1 MTEPLAYFDGRS
13 RRRPRWAALAFAV
26 CFVWPLG
33 LAVAATMVRDAGGR
47 SVMVKDSSRIVAIG
61 GSITEILYALGLDR
75 RIIAVDTTSLYP
87 PRALKEKPNVGYMRA
102 LSPEGV
108 LGLAPSLI
116 LALDGAGPKEAIAV
130 LAAAGVP
137 LVRVPETFTGD
148 GILAKIKLVAA
159 AVGERRRG
167 ECLAAKVERDLD
179 RLAALRK
186 VISERKRVMFVLS
199 LVNGRPMA
207 AGRDTAADGIIR
219 LAGGVNSIDD
229 FTGYKPLSDE
239 SVIGKQPDAILAMR
253 RAGATLDAAQ
263 LFALP
268 AFTLTPAA
276 RTGSFISM
284 DGLYLLGFGPRTAQ
298 AAGDLAAALYPS
310 LSPATQEHR
319 EAGEACRS

>member
-1 MTEPLAYFDGRS
+1 L
-13 RRRPRWAALAFAV
+13 
-26 CFVWPLG
+26 
-33 LAVAATMVRDAGGR
+33 
-47 SVMVKDSSRIVAIG
+47 
-61 GSITEILYALGLDR
+61 
-75 RIIAVDTTSLYP
+75 
-87 PRALKEKPNVGYMRA
+87 
-102 LSPEGV
+102 
-108 LGLAPSLI
+108 
-116 LALDGAGPKEAIAV
+116 
-130 LAAAGVP
+130 
-137 LVRVPETFTGD
+137 
-148 GILAKIKLVAA
+148 
-159 AVGERRRG
+159 
-167 ECLAAKVERDLD
+167 
-179 RLAALRK
+179 
-186 VISERKRVMFVLS
+186 
-199 LVNGRPMA
+199 A

-310 LSPATQEHR
+310 LSPATQEYR
-319 EAGEACRS
+319 KAGEACRS